1 MALDFKAASLRAFN
15 AMLGSS
21 MYGDTLTFNGKS
33 YSCIAPPI
41 EYTKR
46 MANANYEEQ
55 MPATFQMLATDFTA
69 SEIELKSVFAHN
81 DSAFQVIAITRD
93 NRDGSVELRANLKQ

>member
-1 MALDFKAASLRAFN
+1 MPLDYKTTMTLAFS
-15 AMLGSS
+15 AMLDSS
-21 MYGDTLTFNGKS
+21 MYGDTLSFNGKS

-46 MANANYEEQ
+46 MASANYEEQ

-69 SEIELKSVFAHN
+69 SEIAIKSVFAHN

>member
-1 MALDFKAASLRAFN
+1 MALDYKATMTRAFN
-15 AMLGSS
+15 AMLDSS

-46 MANANYEEQ
+46 MTNANYEEQ

>member
-1 MALDFKAASLRAFN
+1 MALDYKAIMTRAFN
-15 AMLGSS
+15 SMLDSS
-21 MYGDTLTFNGKS
+21 MYGDTLSFNGKS

-46 MANANYEEQ
+46 MATANYEEQ